1 MLAPGGLHRERQP
14 PRSFSPASRIT
25 GAKRA
30 TPEAAGCVQ
39 RPRRRQAPLMLAP
52 SSRSSTLAGAMSF
65 YPALLFLRPRPLL
78 ASDVAFGVLFGV
90 FVVALLALIVIV
102 VVWAVRRDRQGRAA
116 WRQRQLDR
124 SSAAEGDVPPTPP
137 MTPRP

>member
-1 MLAPGGLHRERQP
+1 
-14 PRSFSPASRIT
+14 
-25 GAKRA
+25 
-30 TPEAAGCVQ
+30 
-39 RPRRRQAPLMLAP
+39 
-52 SSRSSTLAGAMSF
+52 MSF

-102 VVWAVRRDRQGRAA
+102 VTWAVRRDRQGRAA
-116 WRQRQLDR
+116 WRQRLLDR